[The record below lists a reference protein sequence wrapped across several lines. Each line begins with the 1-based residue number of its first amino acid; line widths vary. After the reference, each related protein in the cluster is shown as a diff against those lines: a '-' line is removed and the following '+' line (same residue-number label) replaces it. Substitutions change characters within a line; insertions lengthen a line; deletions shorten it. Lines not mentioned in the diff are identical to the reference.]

1 MNVDAPSA
9 SSDAEAAAG
18 TSTAGA
24 TWPATVWKSAAA
36 FFVGLLSAYF
46 LGPQLVAA
54 AANWPLAASPKW
66 PWFVV
71 LCAASVATHVA
82 GAVTLTGST
91 IRPLGFM
98 TNVEVQFAVSFTN
111 RLAPA
116 GLGGMA
122 TVARYLRRRG
132 ADPGEVTAA
141 LALQSA
147 AGFIIHAVATTAV
160 LAAVSPQLLTRWRPP
175 AYMLAIGAA
184 VIAAA
189 LTAAL
194 AVANSQGRHWIS
206 AGVAGLR
213 EVLADRRRA
222 VLLFA
227 GAMGVTGFYSLALT
241 ASFYAFHVHIAVLS
255 ALAVF
260 LAASVIAAG
269 SPTPGGLGAAEAA
282 LVSAAAA
289 LVGQAPRVL
298 EAVLAYRLVTYWIPS
313 IPGVAA
319 LAHLRRRHIL

>member
-1 MNVDAPSA
+1 M
-9 SSDAEAAAG
+9 
-18 TSTAGA
+18 AGA
-24 TWPATVWKSAAA
+24 TWPAIAWKSVAA
-36 FFVGLLSAYF
+36 FVVGLLTAHF
-46 LGPQLVAA
+46 LGPQLLAA
-54 AANWPLAASPKW
+54 AGSWPAAALPQW

-82 GAVTLTGST
+82 GAVTLSGST
-91 IRPLGFM
+91 IRPLGFI
-98 TNVEVQFAVSFTN
+98 TTVEVQFAVSFTN

-132 ADPGEVTAA
+132 AGPGEVTAA

-147 AGFIIHAVATTAV
+147 AGFIVHAVASTAV

-175 AYMLAIGAA
+175 AYMVAIGAA
-184 VIAAA
+184 VIVVSLPAAV
-189 LTAAL
+189 AL
-194 AVANSQGRHWIS
+194 ANARARRWIR
-206 AGVAGLR
+206 AAMAGLR

-222 VLLFA
+222 LLLFA
-227 GAMGVTGFYSLALT
+227 GAMGVTGFYSLALA

-260 LAASVIAAG
+260 LAASIVAAG
-269 SPTPGGLGAAEAA
+269 SPTPGGMGAAEAA
-282 LVSAAAA
+282 LVSAGVA
-289 LVGQAPRVL
+289 LVGQAPKVV

-313 IPGVAA
+313 IPGLAA
-319 LAHLRRRHIL
+319 VAHLRRRHIL